1 MAPPL
6 DVLLATL
13 TFRPGPEPH
22 IHVQDPDACLD
33 CPGRPCT
40 YACPAGLYVWEDG
53 RIVHNCDGC
62 LECGTCRAIC
72 PAGAI
77 AWSYPLGGYGVRY
90 AWG

>member
-40 YACPAGLYVWEDG
+40 YACPAGLYVWEDDQ
-53 RIVHNCDGC
+53 IVHNCDGC

-72 PAGAI
+72 PAGAS